1 MNTADIRDMEP
12 SQALFWEVAAPFT
25 IFVVAVVLTVA
36 YNVNR
41 IMGWIPRATGV
52 V

>member
-12 SQALFWEVAAPFT
+12 SQGLFWEVAGPFT
-25 IFVVAVVLTVA
+25 FVVVVVVLAVA

-41 IMGWIPRATGV
+41 IMGLIPRATGV

>member
-25 IFVVAVVLTVA
+25 AVVVVAVLMIA
-36 YNVNR
+36 YNVNH
-41 IMGWIPRATGV
+41 IMGWIPRTGAA
-52 V
+52 